1 MAKQVL
7 AEDAA
12 ALDQLLST
20 TIDVFGLT
28 VEPAWREEVRYFAG
42 ALVASAKL
50 LRTADLGD
58 RAEPATVYVP

>member
-1 MAKQVL
+1 MGKQVI

-12 ALDQLLST
+12 ALDRLLST

-28 VEPAWREEVRYFAG
+28 VEPAWREEARYFAG
-42 ALVASAKL
+42 ALVASAEL

-58 RAEPATVYVP
+58 RAEPAAVYLP